1 MDILNSVW
9 FLRMLKKAGGTPRE
23 RLLALFDILADWI
36 DAPHMRDK
44 LSAAEINSAEPQ
56 ALLEYLTAQASA
68 SGAQESE
75 TLAQQLY
82 FIAISMLQEEI
93 RTPGCAA
100 GQHARQVA
108 QALIQAQTEKDRFI
122 SKRSAYAMT
131 ASVFLVTAI
140 SSMLVFGF
148 SNPLSATAN
157 AANSAAMIKP
167 VAPTKDIEA
176 VAASPEQTAGLY
188 ASMEQMR
195 KGQCQYPEALML
207 PDNQRAIYLE
217 NVVSG
222 QVSTKAAD
230 QQLVGQIMQKVR
242 CNYTPMLMMNSTG

>member
-1 MDILNSVW
+1 MDILNSAW
-9 FLRMLKKAGGTPRE
+9 FLRMLKKAGDTPRE
-23 RLLALFDILADWI
+23 RLLALFDILADWV
-36 DAPHMRDK
+36 DAPHMRGR
-44 LSAAEINSAEPQ
+44 LSTTEINSSKPQ

-82 FIAISMLQEEI
+82 FISISMLQEEL

-108 QALIQAQTEKDRFI
+108 QALIQAQTEKGRFI
-122 SKRSAYAMT
+122 SKHSAYAMA
-131 ASVFLVTAI
+131 ASVFLVTTI

-148 SNPLSATAN
+148 SYPLSAPAN
-157 AANSAAMIKP
+157 TSNSIAMINP
-167 VAPTKDIEA
+167 VVHAKDIKS

-207 PDNQRAIYLE
+207 PENQRVIYLE

-222 QVSTKAAD
+222 QVSTKVAD
-230 QQLVGQIMQKVR
+230 QQLVGQLMQKVR
-242 CNYTPMLMMNSTG
+242 CNYTPMLMTNSTG

>member
-1 MDILNSVW
+1 MDILNSAW
-9 FLRMLKKAGGTPRE
+9 FLRMLKKAGDTPRE

-36 DAPHMRDK
+36 DAPHMREK
-44 LSAAEINSAEPQ
+44 LSAAKIHSSEPQ
-56 ALLEYLTAQASA
+56 VLLEYLIAQASA

-82 FIAISMLQEEI
+82 FMAISMLQEEI

-100 GQHARQVA
+100 GRHARQVA

-122 SKRSAYAMT
+122 SKRSAYAMA

-157 AANSAAMIKP
+157 ASNSVAMIKP
-167 VAPTKDIEA
+167 VAATKNIES

-222 QVSTKAAD
+222 QVSTKLAD
-230 QQLVGQIMQKVR
+230 QQLVGQLMQKVR